1 MTQRIVVDTDGRS
14 WTCTS
19 EPASADKSRV
29 GLGGDFR
36 LTCRNPDAAD
46 PVNVTVG
53 WQWESMS
60 DKGLARIIADAA
72 RPPRK

>member
-1 MTQRIVVDTDGRS
+1 MTQRIVVDTEGRS

-19 EPASADKSRV
+19 EPASADKSRI

-36 LTCRNPDAAD
+36 LTCQAPDAE

-72 RPPRK
+72 RPARQ